1 MLRAVQT
8 FHAGDRT
15 VAAGAEVHDH
25 DEIVVGR
32 EHLFESI
39 ADESKSSRKRP
50 ASSGKAEV

>member
-25 DEIVVGR
+25 DEIVAGR
-32 EHLFESI
+32 EHLFEQL
-39 ADESKSSRKRP
+39 ADEPKPARKP
-50 ASSGKAEV
+50 APRGKV